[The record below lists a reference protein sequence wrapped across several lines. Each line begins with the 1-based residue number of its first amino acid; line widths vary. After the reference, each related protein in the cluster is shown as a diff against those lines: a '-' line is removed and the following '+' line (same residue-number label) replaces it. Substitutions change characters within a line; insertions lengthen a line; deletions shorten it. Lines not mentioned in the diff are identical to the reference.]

1 MTDKIESKGKTVEDA
16 VNEALLQMG
25 ARRDEVN
32 IEILDEPKAGL
43 FGILGGKRARVL
55 VTRKAG
61 GARSPRGGRGGRRD
75 QPLDAVAYDLN
86 DKEGS
91 RRRGG
96 RGRSGQAGARREE
109 EPGARGQQDGRSR
122 REPREPREA
131 RETREPREA
140 REPREGRDSRDS
152 RGTREPREPREPR
165 VAREGG
171 EGRPAREGEGSGR
184 SRRRGG
190 RGRRGGARRND
201 EDRAARTGNGAV
213 VERVEGSEPT
223 PGNERRP
230 SERSSERPSERL
242 SERGSGERQGGERSG
257 GLRRGGRSRRNR
269 DSDRPQERPL
279 DRAEAFPATDL
290 PLDDLGAAPV
300 MEGESSSGAMP
311 EPRPRDDGRRDEAR
325 REDGRRDGRGRSR
338 GRGRDGRDG
347 REGRTR
353 DADADTPE
361 TYVPADHDSSND
373 RIIRGDISAAG
384 YADPVREVA
393 DEDVDQTLINFTSG
407 MLLRAGFPVR
417 CEVKDGEYRQVRIV
431 TDDTSA
437 GVLIGRHGA
446 TVDAVEH
453 LVDRMIGMAAGD
465 RVRMNLDINN
475 YRRRREESLHDRVLD
490 AASMVRENGRTFH
503 MEAMCARE
511 RRIVH
516 LEVEK
521 MAGLRTYTMGG
532 AASRHVVIAL
542 DNGEADEL
550 EPGVGPDAADELDG
564 EDEFNVAEAD
574 SAAGDLDEFD
584 DGPQPE
590 TNELVVDDDD
600 DLRPLI

>member
-32 IEILDEPKAGL
+32 IEVLDEPKAGL

-55 VTRKAG
+55 VTRK
-61 GARSPRGGRGGRRD
+61 RSGGRGGRGVRRD
-75 QPLDAVAYDLN
+75 GPQDAVAYDLN
-86 DKEGS
+86 DKDGGS

-96 RGRSGQAGARREE
+96 RGRGGQPAARRED
-109 EPGARGQQDGRSR
+109 GTGGRDQQDGRSR

-131 RETREPREA
+131 REARDTRA
-140 REPREGRDSRDS
+140 
-152 RGTREPREPREPR
+152 PREPRP
-165 VAREGG
+165 AREGG

-190 RGRRGGARRND
+190 RGRRGGGGGGERRND
-201 EDRAARTGNGAV
+201 AEGNVRNENGATVERAA
-213 VERVEGSEPT
+213 
-223 PGNERRP
+223 GNERNQGGG
-230 SERSSERPSERL
+230 RSS
-242 SERGSGERQGGERSG
+242 GGERQGGERQGGERQGGDRSG
-257 GLRRGGRSRRNR
+257 AQRRGGRSRRNR
-269 DSDRPQERPL
+269 DNNRPDERLQERTSA
-279 DRAEAFPATDL
+279 AEFSGNERPEENIQVNTAAASVEA
-290 PLDDLGAAPV
+290 AAPAAEV
-300 MEGESSSGAMP
+300 R
-311 EPRPRDDGRRDEAR
+311 EPRQ
-325 REDGRRDGRGRSR
+325 REDGRRDRRSR
-338 GRGRDGRDG
+338 GRGRGRD
-347 REGRTR
+347 ER
-353 DADADTPE
+353 DNPSRDSEPETPE
-361 TYVPADHDSSND
+361 TYSARSHDTSND
-373 RIIRGDISAAG
+373 QIIKADIPAAK
-384 YADPVREVA
+384 YAEPVREVT

-431 TDDTSA
+431 TDDSSA

-453 LVDRMIGMAAGD
+453 LVERMIGMAAGD

-490 AASMVRENGRTFH
+490 AAAMVRENGRTFH

-511 RRIVH
+511 RRVVH

-521 MAGLRTYTMGG
+521 MSGLRTFTMGG
-532 AASRHVVIAL
+532 AASKHVVIAL
-542 DNGEADEL
+542 DNGEPDEQ
-550 EPGVGPDAADELDG
+550 EAV
-564 EDEFNVAEAD
+564 EDNEDDFNVAAAD
-574 SAAGDLDEFD
+574 SSEDDFDEFD
-584 DGPQPE
+584 DGPQPQ

-600 DLRPLI
+600 DLRPLV